1 MKIDYDL
8 PNNPIEI
15 STDSTIG
22 SDDSVFLQTVDAQ
35 DNYAGGVYIRFSSSG
50 SYTVN
55 GCINNYVDFSTN
67 LPDTTNKVWRIT
79 ITKDAGTRL
88 VIHCNDIEMLDIT
101 ASDSVCTN
109 LSWRSYFDRD
119 IVKIYFASDDKA
131 TDKYRPYKAKGD

>member
-1 MKIDYDL
+1 MHIDYDL

-22 SDDSVFLQTVDAQ
+22 SGDSVYLETLDAQ
-35 DNYAGGVYIRFSSSG
+35 DKYAGGVHISFSSSG
-50 SYTVN
+50 IYDVN
-55 GCINNYVDFSTN
+55 GCLDRIYVDFSTY

-109 LSWRSYFDRD
+109 SIWRSYFDRD
-119 IVKIYFASDDKA
+119 MVKIYFDSNDKA
-131 TDKYRPYKAKGD
+131 TDKYRPYKGE